1 MPDAKANSTP
11 DTTKLFINR
20 ELSWL
25 EFNDRVLQ
33 EGLAPELPL
42 MERLKFLSIVS
53 SNLDEFFLIRVA
65 GLTQLRATGS
75 RRKDP
80 SGMTARQQLRAIS
93 ERVHRMMAE
102 QSAGIAD
109 VLAALS
115 DKGVALLRRHEW
127 SPQQAEFLK
136 VYFQRELAPILT
148 PLAPG
153 KLESVPLLPSLQ
165 LNVGVV
171 LAGSQGQD
179 EPAIVVMPVPTGS
192 SRFVALPAIGRTELA
207 PLEDVIAANA
217 DTMFP
222 SRTVLATTVFRITR
236 DADVAIDEDE
246 AGDILHVVEQAI
258 QDRRRREAVR
268 LEISANPHDAVRA
281 WLSDLLDVTDE
292 AVYEIDGLLDAA
304 ALMEVA
310 SRRGAESLHDPEWS
324 PQPPQDLVGA
334 DDLWSA
340 IRARDVLLLHPYES
354 FDPVVELVDLAAD
367 DANVRAIKQTLYR
380 TSGQSPIIQA
390 LERAA
395 LAGKQVTVLVELK
408 ARFDESRNV
417 EWARRLENAG
427 CHVIYGVAGYK
438 THAKALLVV
447 RQEGG
452 VVRRYVHLSTG
463 NYNDKTAR
471 LYSDIGLLTAEPEI
485 AAEVSAFFNLVT
497 GGSDATELTKLTMA
511 PTGMRRRFHD
521 LIEREID
528 VSTPGQPGLIMAKVN
543 SLEDPDICLA
553 LARAGQAGVNV
564 MLNVRGIC
572 CLRPGVKGLSENV
585 EVVSIVDRFLEHARV
600 FYFRNGGHEEVYLG
614 SADWM
619 GRNLDKRLEL
629 LFPVLDPDLR
639 RRIVGYLEIYFADN
653 LKARRLLAD
662 GTYEPIRRPG
672 KAIRSQL
679 ELYQGAVAAV
689 KRARQSTVRF
699 RPLRRPES

>member
-1 MPDAKANSTP
+1 
-11 DTTKLFINR
+11 
-20 ELSWL
+20 
-25 EFNDRVLQ
+25 
-33 EGLAPELPL
+33 
-42 MERLKFLSIVS
+42 MERLQFLSIVS

-65 GLTQLRATGS
+65 GLTQVRAAGLR
-75 RRKDP
+75 RRDP

-93 ERVHRMMAE
+93 ERVHRMVAE
-102 QSAGIAD
+102 QSAGIAE
-109 VLAALS
+109 VLAALG

-136 VYFQRELAPILT
+136 AYFEKELAPILT

-153 KLESVPLLPSLQ
+153 KPEAVPLLPSLQ
-165 LNVGVV
+165 LNVGVI
-171 LAGSQGQD
+171 LAGPGD
-179 EPAIVVMPVPTGS
+179 EAEPTIVVIPVPSGS
-192 SRFVALPAIGRTELA
+192 SRFVALPASGRTELA
-207 PLEDVIAANA
+207 PLEEVISVNA
-217 DTMFP
+217 ETLFP
-222 SRTVLATTVFRITR
+222 NHTVVATTVFRITR

-246 AGDILHVVEQAI
+246 AGDILEVVEQAI
-258 QDRRRREAVR
+258 QDRRRRTAVR
-268 LEISANPHDAVRA
+268 LEISANPHGAVRA
-281 WLSDLLDVTDE
+281 WLAEILGVTDE
-292 AVYEIDGLLDAA
+292 EVYEIDGLLDAA

-310 SRRGAESLHDPEWS
+310 SRHGPESLHDADWP
-324 PQPPQDLVGA
+324 PQPPQGLVGA
-334 DDLWSA
+334 EDLWSA
-340 IRARDVLLLHPYES
+340 IRARDVLLTHPYES
-354 FDPVVELVDLAAD
+354 FDSVVELVDLAAD

-380 TSGQSPIIQA
+380 TSGDSPIIQA

-463 NYNDKTAR
+463 
-471 LYSDIGLLTAEPEI
+471 PEI

-497 GGSDATELTKLTMA
+497 GGSDATELTRLTMA

-553 LARAGQAGVNV
+553 LARAGQAGVKV

-585 EVVSIVDRFLEHARV
+585 DVVSIVDRFLEHARV
-600 FYFRNGGHEEVYLG
+600 FYFRNGGHEEVYLS

-629 LFPVLDPDLR
+629 LFPILDADLR
-639 RRIVGYLEIYFADN
+639 RRIVGYLEVYFADN

-672 KAIRSQL
+672 KAVRSQL